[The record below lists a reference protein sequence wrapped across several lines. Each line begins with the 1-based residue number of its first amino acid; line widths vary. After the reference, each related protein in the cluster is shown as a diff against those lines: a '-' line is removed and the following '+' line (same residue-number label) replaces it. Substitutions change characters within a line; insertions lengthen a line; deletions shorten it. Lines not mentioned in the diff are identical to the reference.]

1 MGSEVEVIE
10 PQPKARKSKALAAVT
25 PAAMITQ
32 AIASGAGVEV
42 MEKLMALHERWE
54 AMQARK
60 SFDDAMASLRQNMPT
75 VVKSQQ
81 ADFGNGGASYKF
93 EDLSAVTE
101 ALSPIM
107 ASVGLSF
114 RWRTNST
121 PTGVEVTCIVSH
133 RDGHSEET
141 TLASGFDTSG
151 KKNPIQALGS
161 AVTYL
166 QRYTL
171 KAAVGVAAA
180 KDDDAIE
187 AGRQVEQPAAQAKPA
202 EHKSVKLTGRS
213 VNAETALRAA
223 KSVPEL
229 EAVWAKIKTVPTDQI
244 PDDQYQ
250 ELARICDDLAAK
262 MPKEAPKAEA
272 DDFPGDLTSPTAS
285 LDRQFGAAA

>member
-1 MGSEVEVIE
+1 MGSEVEVME

-42 MEKLMALHERWE
+42 MEKLMGLHERWE

-60 SFDDAMASLRQNMPT
+60 SFDDAMAALRQNMPT

-107 ASVGLSF
+107 AGVGLSF

-187 AGRQVEQPAAQAKPA
+187 AGRTVQAAPAKPT
-202 EHKSVKLTGRS
+202 EPVKLTGRAI
-213 VNAETALRAA
+213 NAETALRAA
-223 KSVPEL
+223 KSVGEL
-229 EAVWAKIKTVPTDQI
+229 DAVWEKIKAVPADQI
-244 PDDQYQ
+244 PDDQYHA
-250 ELARICDDLAAK
+250 LGRIADDLAK
-262 MPKEAPKAEA
+262 KLPKEATKTATA
-272 DDFPGDLTSPTAS
+272 DDFPGDLTATAT
-285 LDRQFGAAA
+285 LDRQFGAAAA

>member
-1 MGSEVEVIE
+1 MDTQIEVL
-10 PQPKARKSKALAAVT
+10 PPARKKPAKALAAVT
-25 PAAMITQ
+25 PSAMITQ

-60 SFDDAMASLRQNMPT
+60 SFDNAMAELRQNMPT

-107 ASVGLSF
+107 AGVGLSF

-121 PTGVEVTCIVSH
+121 PNGVEVTCVVSH

-151 KKNPIQALGS
+151 KKNAIQSLGS

-171 KAAVGVAAA
+171 KAAVGIAAA
-180 KDDDAIE
+180 KDDDAHA
-187 AGRQVEQPAAQAKPA
+187 AGQTIDAPAQRTQP
-202 EHKSVKLTGRS
+202 VKLTGRS
-213 VNAETALRAA
+213 EKAEMALRAA
-223 KSVPEL
+223 KTVAEL
-229 EAVWAKIKTVPTDQI
+229 DAVWAQVGRVPSDQI
-244 PDDQYQ
+244 SDADYKALGKIAD
-250 ELARICDDLAAK
+250 EVAATL
-262 MPKEAPKAEA
+262 PKVEQSAS
-272 DDFPGDLTSPTAS
+272 DDFPGDLPTVDPTAQF
-285 LDRQFGAAA
+285 DRMESAA